1 MQGPAVAL
9 GEVKPPGRLLCPA
22 TPASFLSVGSGRP
35 LSSLQSL
42 CMIVS
47 ACIEFSF
54 SSGFLFLFLYFSFF
68 FPLLVFDVRV
78 FIDFHCMA
86 HIPFIYLHKPLN
98 YFHMP
103 FMYLTHYLCTFTC
116 HLHTFTYRVHTF
128 TCHLCTFM
136 CHLCTLT
143 YHLCTIIIQFIYF
156 LKSSEVK
163 L

>member
-9 GEVKPPGRLLCPA
+9 GEVKPPGRLFCPA

-47 ACIEFSF
+47 AYIEFSF

-68 FPLLVFDVRV
+68 FFFLLVFDVRV

-86 HIPFIYLHKPLN
+86 HIPFIYLHKPLR
-98 YFHMP
+98 YFLMPFMCLHILLICLPMPFTYPHKPLSYFLMP
-103 FMYLTHYLCTFTC
+103 FMYHHNTVY
-116 HLHTFTYRVHTF
+116 
-128 TCHLCTFM
+128 
-136 CHLCTLT
+136 
-143 YHLCTIIIQFIYF
+143 IP
-156 LKSSEVK
+156 S
-163 L
+163 